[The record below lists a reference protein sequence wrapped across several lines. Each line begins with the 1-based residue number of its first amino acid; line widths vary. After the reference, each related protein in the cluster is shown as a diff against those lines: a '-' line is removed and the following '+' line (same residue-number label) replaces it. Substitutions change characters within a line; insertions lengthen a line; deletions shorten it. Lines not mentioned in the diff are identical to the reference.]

1 MRARHIPSEHGEC
14 LQTALKRSYNP
25 ANAVEST
32 TTEGSAMTTYPI
44 STRRLIFA
52 GGFALAIAIAPAA
65 AIAAQPTDSTPL
77 AQCSSGEE
85 EDVFTTSCTPFLV
98 PNSPQGFTSTA
109 ANPDIP
115 EIEGVP
121 CTGRDSGACIG
132 LSEDEAAAGPQ
143 PVPRSTISS
152 SP

>member
-1 MRARHIPSEHGEC
+1 
-14 LQTALKRSYNP
+14 
-25 ANAVEST
+25 
-32 TTEGSAMTTYPI
+32 MTTYPI
-44 STRRLIFA
+44 TTRRLILA
-52 GGFALAIAIAPAA
+52 GGFAVAIAIAPAA
-65 AIAAQPTDSTPL
+65 AIVAHPMHSMESKPL
-77 AQCSSGEE
+77 AACDSGEE

-98 PNSPQGFTSTA
+98 PNSPQGFTTTA

-115 EIEGVP
+115 EIDGVP